1 MCVNA
6 VDALGVFIVID
17 PPIAT
22 LDADND
28 GVVALGIVER
38 VLLLDALTVP
48 ELVAVGIEQEDETVL
63 VPSELWYIFTVFD
76 TKV

>member
-22 LDADND
+22 LDADAE
-28 GVVALGIVER
+28 GVVALGMVVS

-48 ELVAVGIEQEDETVL
+48 ELVPVGIEQDDETVL